1 MFDFKDEMLNNNLAI
16 LNFFREY
23 LPLTLNLSNLKHFQN
38 LGISIYKINELEDE
52 KVFNVKKIKKNYKS
66 VYLIY
71 I

>member
-52 KVFNVKKIKKNYKS
+52 KVFNVKKIKNYKS

>member
-1 MFDFKDEMLNNNLAI
+1 LFDFKDEMLNNNLAI

-52 KVFNVKKIKKNYKS
+52 KVFNVKKIKNYKS